1 MLKSS
6 LECRRREGKDRRNES
21 EICETPLGCESES
34 EKDDS
39 GKQRTAKK
47 EKREIILLV

>member
-1 MLKSS
+1 MFGG
-6 LECRRREGKDRRNES
+6 EREDRRNES

-34 EKDDS
+34 ENDDN
-39 GKQRTAKK
+39 GKQRTKK